1 MTNTPA
7 KSPKNLVERIK
18 GINRLF
24 ALTVIVPTTLSILY
38 YGLVA
43 SDVYVSESRFVVRS
57 AQQQPKMGVVG
68 ALLEGSGISRS
79 EDNTYPVIDYIQS
92 RDALRE
98 LNQDNY
104 ILKSYSNQGDFLSRF
119 HTSFDNSFES
129 LWKYYSQ
136 SIVKVKLDPISSIT
150 MLQARAYTAEDAARI
165 NRTLIE
171 ISEHLINRL
180 NARAADDAIKFS
192 QRQVDIAADNAREAA
207 TALAKY
213 RNSHTVFD
221 PEKQSALQL
230 QQVTTLQTQLFS
242 AQSQLGQLQA
252 VSPQNPQIPAL
263 KSYIETIKKQ
273 IEIANRSVTGNS
285 NSLSQKASLYARIEL
300 DAQLADKQLASA
312 MAALENA
319 RADAEKK
326 QLYLE
331 VLVQPN
337 APDVATEPKRIRGI
351 AATFCVGLILW
362 GVLTLLIASIR
373 EHQD

>member
-24 ALTVIVPTTLSILY
+24 ALTVIVPTALSILY

-98 LNQDNY
+98 LNQNNY

-285 NSLSQKASLYARIEL
+285 NSLSQKASQYARIEL